1 MFVRVLLVLL
11 IVVWTLGT
19 PGLGIETRT
28 GGDVMG
34 WVYTVAYLADI
45 LALVLTWRGRR
56 FAPAVA
62 AAVGA
67 VAATLATLDVS
78 GVLLGAPPAAMIAL
92 DAASIGIGL
101 VLLWNA
107 RLREASVHAAT

>member
-1 MFVRVLLVLL
+1 MFVRVLLALL
-11 IVVWTLGT
+11 LVVWTLGT

-28 GGDVMG
+28 GGDLMG

-56 FAPAVA
+56 FAPAVV

-67 VAATLATLDVS
+67 VAAIVATLDVS
-78 GVLLGAPPAAMIAL
+78 GVLIGPPPVGLIAL
-92 DAASIGIGL
+92 DSAAIAIGL
-101 VLLWNA
+101 FLIVRGRRMKLA
-107 RLREASVHAAT
+107 VA